1 MITAVD
7 PSRSSDTFELQPK
20 LPAGKHILRCVR
32 LLEARKDGSHYT
44 DKDGDRKCLAIFESD
59 SYPNHEGIFQAV
71 YDSRHSIT
79 TDRDSKLGRTAKFVG
94 QFIHCAGIPQ
104 ISKLEE
110 MVELTAHA
118 NVVHKGEYVNIKEWF
133 IPSSSS
139 SSSAAAASSSKPSKD
154 LNAPATE
161 NEESQQQGQQ
171 QVQQNPDDVP
181 F

>member
-7 PSRSSDTFELQPK
+7 PSRSSDNTYELLPK

-79 TDRDSKLGRTAKFVG
+79 TDRDSKLGRTARFVG

-118 NVVHKGEYVNIKEWF
+118 VVVHKGEYVNIKEWF

-139 SSSAAAASSSKPSKD
+139 GSPKSQKD

-161 NEESQQQGQQ
+161 DEESQQQGQQ
-171 QVQQNPDDVP
+171 NPDDVP

>member
-7 PSRSSDTFELQPK
+7 PSRSSDTYELQPK
-20 LPAGKHILRCVR
+20 LPAGNHILRCVR

-118 NVVHKGEYVNIKEWF
+118 VVVHKGEYVNIKEWF

-139 SSSAAAASSSKPSKD
+139 SSSAAAASSGSSKPSKD

-161 NEESQQQGQQ
+161 DEENQSKY
-171 QVQQNPDDVP
+171 VEDVP

>member
-32 LLEARKDGSHYT
+32 LLEARKDGRHYT

-133 IPSSSS
+133 IPSSSF
-139 SSSAAAASSSKPSKD
+139 SSSAVAASSSKPSKD

-161 NEESQQQGQQ
+161 EEQEKK
-171 QVQQNPDDVP
+171 VIEDDVP

>member
-133 IPSSSS
+133 IPSSSF
-139 SSSAAAASSSKPSKD
+139 SSSAVAASSSKPSKD

-161 NEESQQQGQQ
+161 EEQEKK
-171 QVQQNPDDVP
+171 VIEDDVP

>member
-7 PSRSSDTFELQPK
+7 PSRSSDTYELQPK

-118 NVVHKGEYVNIKEWF
+118 VVVHKGEYVNIKEWF

-139 SSSAAAASSSKPSKD
+139 SSSSAAAAASSSKPSKD

-161 NEESQQQGQQ
+161 EEQEKKY
-171 QVQQNPDDVP
+171 VEDDVP

>member
-7 PSRSSDTFELQPK
+7 PSRSSDTYELQPK

-139 SSSAAAASSSKPSKD
+139 SSSSAAAASSGSSKPSKD

-161 NEESQQQGQQ
+161 EEQEKKFIE
-171 QVQQNPDDVP
+171 DDVP

>member
-7 PSRSSDTFELQPK
+7 PSRSSDTYELQPK
-20 LPAGKHILRCVR
+20 LPAGNHILRCVR

-133 IPSSSS
+133 IPSSSF
-139 SSSAAAASSSKPSKD
+139 SSSAVAASSSKPSKD

-161 NEESQQQGQQ
+161 EEQEKK
-171 QVQQNPDDVP
+171 VIEDDVP

>member
-133 IPSSSS
+133 IPSSSF
-139 SSSAAAASSSKPSKD
+139 SSSAVAASSSKPSKD

-161 NEESQQQGQQ
+161 EEENQSKY
-171 QVQQNPDDVP
+171 VEDVP

>member
-7 PSRSSDTFELQPK
+7 PSRSSDTYELQPK

-118 NVVHKGEYVNIKEWF
+118 VVVHKGEYVNIKEWF

-139 SSSAAAASSSKPSKD
+139 SSSAAAASSGSSKPSKD

-161 NEESQQQGQQ
+161 DEENQSKY
-171 QVQQNPDDVP
+171 VEDVP

>member
-1 MITAVD
+1 
-7 PSRSSDTFELQPK
+7 
-20 LPAGKHILRCVR
+20 
-32 LLEARKDGSHYT
+32 
-44 DKDGDRKCLAIFESD
+44 
-59 SYPNHEGIFQAV
+59 
-71 YDSRHSIT
+71 
-79 TDRDSKLGRTAKFVG
+79 
-94 QFIHCAGIPQ
+94 
-104 ISKLEE
+104 

-161 NEESQQQGQQ
+161 EEQEKKF
-171 QVQQNPDDVP
+171 VEDDVP

>member
-7 PSRSSDTFELQPK
+7 PSRSSDTYELQPK

-79 TDRDSKLGRTAKFVG
+79 TDRDSKLGRTARFVG

-104 ISKLEE
+104 ISTLEE

-118 NVVHKGEYVNIKEWF
+118 VVVHKGEYVNIKEWF

-161 NEESQQQGQQ
+161 EEQEKKY
-171 QVQQNPDDVP
+171 VEDDVP

>member
-133 IPSSSS
+133 IPSSSF

-161 NEESQQQGQQ
+161 EEQEKK
-171 QVQQNPDDVP
+171 VIEDDVP